1 MFKPN
6 KSSRLPKVWRN
17 VKTKRKKRRHSDANY
32 CNFSDDY
39 KFQFQSLK
47 FGPLPE
53 PEQVACDDEVI
64 FN

>member
-1 MFKPN
+1 M
-6 KSSRLPKVWRN
+6 WRN

-39 KFQFQSLK
+39 KFQLQSLQ

-53 PEQVACDDEVI
+53 PEQIACDDEVI
-64 FN
+64 SN